1 MPLANAGWAPLM
13 VESGCKLDQPSR
25 RLSHKKTKEDVMRYL
40 WSAFAALLTFGAAV
54 GGQQLEAAEA
64 ASYAYIGTYTRDAP
78 GGDSGKAQSEG
89 IYVAAVDQETGR
101 LELLQTMPSDNPS
114 FLALSPDQRFL
125 FAINE
130 VADFEG
136 EEVGSV
142 EAYRIDE
149 ESGEITLINRQALPG
164 PIPAH
169 LAVDPSGQYLVVA
182 LYMGASYVVL
192 PIGEDGSLGAPVD
205 EVAQQ
210 GSGPNEERQEAPHP
224 HATTFDPAG
233 RYVAT
238 ADLGIDKVEIFEL
251 QEDGELTKVSE
262 ATMEPGSG
270 PRHVAFNP
278 DGTMLYVINELNA
291 TIVALPY
298 DAESGKLGEA
308 IATVPT
314 VPDGF
319 PEEKSTAEIMVHPS
333 GKFLYGSNRRFSD
346 HPAADS
352 IAVYR
357 LDERGVP
364 ERVQLVTE
372 HIAFPRAFQLDPT
385 GTWLY
390 ALNQKGDSI
399 VQFAIDQQT
408 GELRPTGNIAEVPT
422 PVSLVFTTGS

>member
-1 MPLANAGWAPLM
+1 
-13 VESGCKLDQPSR
+13 
-25 RLSHKKTKEDVMRYL
+25 MRYP
-40 WSAFAALLTFGAAV
+40 WWAFAALAALGV
-54 GGQQLEAAEA
+54 VAGGHQPQAAETA
-64 ASYAYIGTYTRDAP
+64 NYAYIGTYTRDAP

-89 IYVAAVDQETGR
+89 IYVAKVDPETGK
-101 LELLQTMPSDNPS
+101 LDPLQTVPSDNPS

-136 EEVGSV
+136 KEVGSV

-149 ESGEITLINRQALPG
+149 QSGEITLINRRALPG

-169 LAVDPSGQYLVVA
+169 LAVDPSGKYLVVA
-182 LYMGASYVVL
+182 EYIGSSYVVL
-192 PIGEDGSLGAPVD
+192 PIGADGSLGAPVD

-210 GSGPNEERQEAPHP
+210 GSGPNKERQEAPHP

-251 QEDGELTKVSE
+251 QDGKLAKVSE
-262 ATMEPGSG
+262 VVMEPGAG

-291 TIVALPY
+291 TIAALPY
-298 DAESGKLGEA
+298 DDDSGKLGEA
-308 IATVPT
+308 VATVST
-314 VPDGF
+314 VPDDF
-319 PEEKSTAEIMVHPS
+319 PDAKSTAEILVHPS

-346 HPAADS
+346 HPEADS
-352 IAVYR
+352 IAVFR
-357 LDERGVP
+357 LDDQGVP
-364 ERVQLVTE
+364 ERVQMVTE
-372 HIAFPRAFQLDPT
+372 DIAFPRAIQFDPT

-390 ALNQKGDSI
+390 VLNQKGDSI
-399 VQFAIDQQT
+399 VQFAIDQET
-408 GELRPTGNIAEVPT
+408 GELTPTGNIAEVPT
-422 PVSLVFTTGS
+422 PVSLVFTTSE

>member
-1 MPLANAGWAPLM
+1 
-13 VESGCKLDQPSR
+13 
-25 RLSHKKTKEDVMRYL
+25 MRYR
-40 WSAFAALLTFGAAV
+40 WSAFAALVALATAA
-54 GGQQLEAAEA
+54 GGQQPQAAET
-64 ASYAYIGTYTRDAP
+64 ASHAYIGTYTRDAP

-89 IYVAAVDQETGR
+89 IYVAKVDQETGA
-101 LELLQTMPSDNPS
+101 LELIQTVPSDNPS

-130 VADFEG
+130 IEDFEG
-136 EEVGSV
+136 REVGSV

-149 ESGEITLINRQALPG
+149 ESGEIALINRRALPG
-164 PIPAH
+164 SIPAH
-169 LAVDPSGQYLVVA
+169 LAVDPSGEYLVVA

-192 PIGEDGSLGAPVD
+192 PIGEDGSLGAPID

-233 RYVAT
+233 RYIAT

-251 QEDGELTKVSE
+251 QDGQLAKVSE
-262 ATMEPGSG
+262 AAMEPGAG
-270 PRHVAFNP
+270 PRHVAFDP

-291 TIVALPY
+291 TIAALPY

-308 IATVPT
+308 IATVST
-314 VPDGF
+314 VPDDF
-319 PEEKSTAEIMVHPS
+319 PDAKSTAEIMLHPS
-333 GKFLYGSNRRFSD
+333 GEFLYGSNRRFSD

-372 HIAFPRAFQLDPT
+372 DIAFPRAFQLDPT

-399 VQFAIDQQT
+399 VQFAIDEQT
-408 GELRPTGNIAEVPT
+408 GELSPTGNSAEVPT
-422 PVSLVFTTGS
+422 PVSLVFTTGG